1 MKKQARLCALALA
14 GIMTLSLTA
23 CGPKDEPD
31 NSPNQAGI
39 YTPGTY
45 EGSAQGYGGTVTV
58 SITVDA
64 NSITDVKVTGEQE
77 TPSVGGAALETLAG
91 QIKEAQNADIEGVSG
106 ATMTSGGVKEAAA
119 SAVAKAK
126 GEEQELPS
134 AEAMKAGTYNTT
146 CKGYYGDFDLS
157 VTVSDT
163 AITAITYGEHTET
176 IGVGALAIDLM
187 IERMIAANTSG
198 VDSVTGATM
207 TSMAMRNAVADCL
220 KLAGAPA
227 ALTANAPQPEEVPQ
241 TLTADVV
248 VEIGRASCR
257 ERV

>member
-77 TPSVGGAALETLAG
+77 TPSVGGAAL
-91 QIKEAQNADIEGVSG
+91 
-106 ATMTSGGVKEAAA
+106 
-119 SAVAKAK
+119 
-126 GEEQELPS
+126 
-134 AEAMKAGTYNTT
+134 
-146 CKGYYGDFDLS
+146 
-157 VTVSDT
+157 
-163 AITAITYGEHTET
+163 
-176 IGVGALAIDLM
+176 
-187 IERMIAANTSG
+187 
-198 VDSVTGATM
+198 
-207 TSMAMRNAVADCL
+207 
-220 KLAGAPA
+220 
-227 ALTANAPQPEEVPQ
+227 
-241 TLTADVV
+241 
-248 VEIGRASCR
+248 
-257 ERV
+257 